1 MSYNPID
8 RKYTETHEWF
18 LVRDRIVTMGITQYA
33 ADELTDITFVDLP
46 PVGSTIEPG
55 RAFGEIESVKT
66 TSELF
71 SVVGGE
77 VIEVNGDLVD
87 QPELVNNDPFGA
99 GWMVRIRADDLS
111 PLDNL
116 MDSRAYDEMIERDM

>member
-1 MSYNPID
+1 MSSNPSD
-8 RKYTETHEWF
+8 RKYSKTHEWF
-18 LVRDRIVTMGITQYA
+18 LVEGNTVTMGITQYA

-46 PVGSTIEPG
+46 PVGSMIKPG

-77 VIEVNGDLVD
+77 VRAVNTALVD

-99 GWMVRIRADDLS
+99 GWMVRILADDLS
-111 PLDNL
+111 PLDHL
-116 MDSRAYDEMIERDM
+116 LDSRAYDAMIDRDM